1 MIKDIVCWTIIA
13 LAIVGVIVFTFALCK
28 SASRFDKIS
37 EEQWKEYERKENEK
51 SV

>member
-37 EEQWKEYERKENEK
+37 EEQWKTYQEEK
-51 SV
+51 KDG